1 MFRRRFQPLG
11 LGGQM
16 TGNALV
22 EPVLDLGG
30 QMNEMGSH
38 SVVLCKVPGL
48 KTSEPGQHLILVS
61 AMDIAC
67 LADRF
72 QYLSVN
78 NP

>member
-22 EPVLDLGG
+22 EPALDLGG
-30 QMNEMGSH
+30 QMNDMGRH
-38 SVVLCKVPGL
+38 SVVLCKYPAQNHQAGL
-48 KTSEPGQHLILVS
+48 RLIPAS

>member
-38 SVVLCKVPGL
+38 SVVLCKYPG
-48 KTSEPGQHLILVS
+48 KTNEPGD
-61 AMDIAC
+61 A
-67 LADRF
+67 
-72 QYLSVN
+72 
-78 NP
+78 

>member
-30 QMNEMGSH
+30 QMNEMGRH
-38 SVVLCKVPGL
+38 SVVLCEYPGSKPSSRVTPDL
-48 KTSEPGQHLILVS
+48 GVGNGYSMS
-61 AMDIAC
+61 
-67 LADRF
+67 R
-72 QYLSVN
+72 
-78 NP
+78 